1 MNKNTEIE
9 RFPVENKCIY
19 CLTTKGEFT
28 SREHP
33 VAESLISNDCTL
45 PRPYVCDKCNNE
57 DLSRLDNY
65 LIDFVYVSFNRVL
78 YLQQTK
84 QGKPPRANF
93 QNSAIER
100 VPDYGVI
107 HRAKD
112 KSGNIQNIKDL
123 GDGRQSFEIKV
134 RGNIFRPE
142 VLARSLYK
150 IGLGMVAF
158 DCGREQACH
167 RKYDAARDFIRKGE
181 EFPNNLLARTRGM
194 PIPQVRIHYLIQ
206 PEGTPF
212 VINLYGLIFRMNLE
226 PTPTMQLNNTLIRA
240 GYASYPL
247 YKQSS

>member
-1 MNKNTEIE
+1 MNRNREIE
-9 RFPVENKCIY
+9 QSPGENKCIY
-19 CLTTKGEFT
+19 CLTTTGEFT

-33 VAESLISNDCTL
+33 VAESLFSNDRTL
-45 PRPYVCDKCNNE
+45 PRSNVCDKCNND
-57 DLSRLDNY
+57 DLSQLDNN
-65 LIDFVYVSFNRVL
+65 IINFVYIAFSRVF

-93 QNSAIER
+93 QNCAIER
-100 VPDYGVI
+100 VSGYGVI

-123 GDGRQSFEIKV
+123 GDRRQSFELNV

-150 IGLGMVAF
+150 IGLGMVAL
-158 DCGREQACH
+158 DCGREHACSH
-167 RKYDAARDFIRKGE
+167 KYDAARDFIRKGKD
-181 EFPNNLLARTRGM
+181 FPNNLLMRTRGM
-194 PIPQVRIHYLIQ
+194 PVPQVRIHYFIQ

-226 PTPTMQLNNTLIRA
+226 PTRTMQLNNTLIRA
-240 GYASYPL
+240 GYVSYPL
-247 YKQSS
+247 YK